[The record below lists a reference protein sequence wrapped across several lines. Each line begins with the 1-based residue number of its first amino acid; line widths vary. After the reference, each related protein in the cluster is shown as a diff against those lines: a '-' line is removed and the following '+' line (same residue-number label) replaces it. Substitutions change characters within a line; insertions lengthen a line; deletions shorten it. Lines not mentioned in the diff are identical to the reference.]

1 MTTGTMELVL
11 ASGNAGKLAELR
23 ELLDDGRFT
32 LRAQS
37 EFGIADVEETGA
49 TFVENAL
56 LKARHAARA
65 TGLPALGDD
74 SGLCVDALGGAPGL
88 YSARY
93 GGGHGDAGRN
103 IERLLRELEGVPEA
117 ARTAR
122 FHCVLVLLRS
132 ADDPQPIIAEGSW
145 HGRILG
151 VPRGVSGFG
160 YDPVFLDREHGCSA
174 AELDPAIKNLIS
186 HRGRA
191 LAVLKQR
198 LQELM

>member
-1 MTTGTMELVL
+1 MELVL

-23 ELLDDGRFT
+23 PLLDGSGFT

-37 EFGIADVEETGA
+37 ELGVSDAEETGL

-65 TGLPALGDD
+65 TGLPALADD

-93 GGGHGDAGRN
+93 AGVHGDADRN
-103 IERLLRELEGVPEA
+103 IARLLREMEDVA
-117 ARTAR
+117 DDARGAS
-122 FHCVLVLLRS
+122 FHCAIVVLRHA
-132 ADDPQPIIAEGSW
+132 ADPRPLIVEGLW
-145 HGRILG
+145 QGRILRA
-151 VPRGVSGFG
+151 PRGSGGFG
-160 YDPVFLDREHGCSA
+160 YDPVFLDEGSGLTA
-174 AELDPAIKNLIS
+174 AQLPAATKNTIS

-191 LAVLKQR
+191 LAVLRER
-198 LQELM
+198 LATLA